1 LVFNDFSELRDCE
14 EIHGLENLLMD
25 TAKKEDN
32 LSVDEKADL
41 EPIPGSDIIGRGI
54 YIRPR
59 QPYELKPVLFNQISQ
74 TPKSGSF
81 QTYTH
86 SSTGKSYRVPA
97 GYAVNPSPPLP
108 ADQSFGQ
115 TLVEESWSRFSKELT
130 LNANVS
136 TSNTSVI
143 DASAFQASTVK
154 SGEDSYYALKSSFV
168 PLWNLYMPSV
178 PDTMSSKLS
187 DLMPKEKE
195 RDAFAKFDW
204 AHRAKYAKIFD
215 RYGTHFVKNVW
226 VGGNA
231 ALVFS
236 VAKSSLL
243 STNEIRAAVN
253 ATLGGVKG
261 TSNTSLETFHSN
273 SSCKVF
279 GNGGDSLLLAKLS
292 RFDEGAYNTWLD
304 SVVKYPT
311 VIQLGVVG
319 IWTLIE
325 DKDGAEALREA
336 YIRETTFV
344 PLTAIVPLGPYYI
357 FLKDSWGFAVDYL
370 ESPYDFKVKTIST
383 AQGEMM
389 AQTAEKGRAEPVEK
403 KAKEST
409 DKEGVNSFLPT
420 GPEESSRLKLENIEK
435 FLPLVENKSECKD
448 FLRPDAVLSL
458 SLVWKSEG
466 DKYKMFFFKH
476 KKCLCLNF
484 DTIDLAKI
492 EPVKGYPKD
501 ISEAFP
507 GVDVDRV
514 DSALTIPPNKLY
526 FFSGTDYYRID
537 IFSNGTLA
545 PAVKKKIVEGWPGL
559 DFERLD
565 TATYWKNDKVYFFY
579 EDQYIRYDVSNHR
592 ADPGYPKQVLSNY
605 VEDWDFFS

>member
-1 LVFNDFSELRDCE
+1 MSPGQDDIDPRKSPV
-14 EIHGLENLLMD
+14 
-25 TAKKEDN
+25 
-32 LSVDEKADL
+32 SVDEKADL

-86 SSTGKSYRVPA
+86 SSTGKSYRVPE
-97 GYAVNPSPPLP
+97 GCAVNPSPPLP

-130 LNANVS
+130 LSAS
-136 TSNTSVI
+136 ASASNTSVI

-168 PLWNLYMPSV
+168 PFWNLYMPSV
-178 PDTMSSKLS
+178 PDMRSHELS
-187 DLMPKEKE
+187 HLMPKEGSGG
-195 RDAFAKFDW
+195 AFAKFDW

-215 RYGTHFVKNVW
+215 SYGTHFIKNVW
-226 VGGNA
+226 VGGKA
-231 ALVFS
+231 SLVFS
-236 VAKSSLL
+236 VAKSSHL

-279 GNGGDSLLLAKLS
+279 GNGGNSLLLAKLS
-292 RFDEGAYNTWLD
+292 RFNEEAYNAWLD
-304 SVVKYPT
+304 SVEKYPT

-325 DKDGAEALREA
+325 DREGAEALREA

-344 PLTAIVPLGPYYI
+344 PLTAIVPIPPYYI
-357 FLKDSWGFAVDYL
+357 FLKDSWAFAVDYL

-383 AQGEMM
+383 VQREMM
-389 AQTAEKGRAEPVEK
+389 PQTAEN
-403 KAKEST
+403 KES
-409 DKEGVNSFLPT
+409 
-420 GPEESSRLKLENIEK
+420 EESSRLKLENIEN
-435 FLPLVENKSECKD
+435 FLPLFKKKSELKD
-448 FLRPDAVLSL
+448 FLRPDAALTL
-458 SLVWKSEG
+458 SLVSEKQ
-466 DKYKMFFFKH
+466 KYEGYFFKH
-476 KKCLCLNF
+476 KKCLRFKL
-484 DTIDLAKI
+484 DPDIKKT
-492 EPVKGYPKD
+492 EPVEGYPKD
-501 ISEAFP
+501 ISEEFP

-514 DSALTIPPNKLY
+514 DAAMAIPPNKLY